1 MPRNKDKY
9 VNEDRDKI
17 EKANRIEELE
27 NLVESHTR
35 TERHLEEHADISSP
49 EKISQAREKQ
59 AEREDN
65 IEILKNK
72 IVSGQ
77 QTYSNETEGLE
88 KNYTFAKGY
97 MDHNKENMDLEALEN
112 MKEKQQN
119 RRDRMNGFS

>member
-1 MPRNKDKY
+1 MPRNKNKY
-9 VNEDRDKI
+9 INEDRDKI

-35 TERHLEEHADISSP
+35 TERHLEEHSDISSP
-49 EKISQAREKQ
+49 EKISEAREKQ

-77 QTYSNETEGLE
+77 QTNSNESEGLE
-88 KNYTFAKGY
+88 KNYTFANGY

-112 MKEKQQN
+112 MKQKQQN

>member
-9 VNEDRDKI
+9 YIGDRDKI

-35 TERHLEEHADISSP
+35 TERHLEEHSDISSP
-49 EKISQAREKQ
+49 EKISEAREKQ

-65 IEILKNK
+65 IEILKDK
-72 IVSGQ
+72 IASGQ
-77 QTYSNETEGLE
+77 QTHKNESEGLE
-88 KNYTFAKGY
+88 KNYTFANGY
-97 MDHNKENMDLEALEN
+97 MDHNKEHMDEEALEN

-119 RRDRMNGFS
+119 RRDRMNGLT

>member
-9 VNEDRDKI
+9 VNDDRDKI

-35 TERHLEEHADISSP
+35 TERHLEQHSDIASP
-49 EKISQAREKQ
+49 ERVNEAREKQ

-65 IEILKNK
+65 IEILKDK
-72 IVSGQ
+72 IVSGNK
-77 QTYSNETEGLE
+77 TRSNESEGLE
-88 KNYTFAKGY
+88 KNYTFANGY
-97 MDHNKENMDLEALEN
+97 MDHNKDHMDKDVLEN

-119 RRDRMNGFS
+119 RRDRMNGLT

>member
-9 VNEDRDKI
+9 VCEDRDKI

-35 TERHLEEHADISSP
+35 TERHLEQHSDISTP
-49 EKISQAREKQ
+49 EKVSQSKEKQ
-59 AEREDN
+59 AEREFN
-65 IEILKNK
+65 IEILKDK

-77 QTYSNETEGLE
+77 QTHSIESEGLA
-88 KNYTFAKGY
+88 KNYTFANGY
-97 MDHNKENMDLEALEN
+97 IDHNKDHMNEEALEN

-119 RRDRMNGFS
+119 RRDKMNGLT